1 VGRRPGCG
9 VPHATRSPALMR
21 LCPGRGTAGP
31 SARSRTTIT
40 TFRSNSRASGREVTA
55 TACRSVHCT
64 GGTAKCA
71 PQVRPPSPRATHF
84 SRMLA
89 ARTLARTLVRTL
101 ARTLVRTL
109 SPHPRPHPCPHPRPQ
124 PQPHPSPAPSLAC
137 TQPHPSPAPSSAPSP
152 APSSALLAR
161 TLVRTLARTLAR
173 SRSRTPRPHPR
184 PQPQPHPSP
193 APSPAAAAAPLVLG
207 VCVAR
212 DLSFVHAPRVAGRK
226 PSDGFLATNACA
238 SCWSST
244 GSSAS
249 AKCIVTRWPTP
260 RCYHIWPSR
269 LLCLHRGGRRV
280 AQLVGVDV
288 LPGTSS
294 ARAGA
299 ANECTAVGVVHLPAR
314 PYTSPATV
322 LSLEC
327 PLVCP
332 SQMGFDCE
340 ASRRRG
346 ATQLVRTVAL
356 SAHARGGKNRGH
368 GPDVLP

>member
-124 PQPHPSPAPSLAC
+124 PQPHPSPAPS
-137 TQPHPSPAPSSAPSP
+137 PAAAAAP
-152 APSSALLAR
+152 
-161 TLVRTLARTLAR
+161 LARTLAR
-173 SRSRTPRPHPR
+173 SRSRTPR
-184 PQPQPHPSP
+184 
-193 APSPAAAAAPLVLG
+193 
-207 VCVAR
+207 AR
-212 DLSFVHAPRVAGRK
+212 RLCRE
-226 PSDGFLATNACA
+226 
-238 SCWSST
+238 
-244 GSSAS
+244 GS
-249 AKCIVTRWPTP
+249 VVR
-260 RCYHIWPSR
+260 
-269 LLCLHRGGRRV
+269 
-280 AQLVGVDV
+280 
-288 LPGTSS
+288 
-294 ARAGA
+294 ARA
-299 ANECTAVGVVHLPAR
+299 
-314 PYTSPATV
+314 
-322 LSLEC
+322 
-327 PLVCP
+327 
-332 SQMGFDCE
+332 
-340 ASRRRG
+340 ASRRKE
-346 ATQLVRTVAL
+346 ACPVLHVV
-356 SAHARGGKNRGH
+356 SAVMRSE
-368 GPDVLP
+368 VWSVETYS